1 MIMTVVIIVYII
13 ENVTKIAYK
22 LSIIKSNSYAD
33 PFTNY
38 EEYIH
43 FCKNV
48 ETSTQFPQDIL
59 KKCYEDLFLKPVPFF
74 ASDLNSILIK
84 QGGKIKTWKKRWFV
98 FTNECIY
105 YYQTINAKHPL
116 GIIPLSGIEVK
127 KGKQPPKSKKGY
139 QFLIVKTGNEEKFG
153 YKKKKSKKSK
163 RGNHKN
169 YLISASSKEEYQ
181 EWIQKKFIS
190 LYNNVNKNKEMLT
203 KVNYGKH
210 IETIT
215 PTYDP
220 PQLFTLKKFFLTS
233 PKKLPLFPFYKSSVL
248 TKLGRTNGKWR
259 KRYFVLNGQYLH
271 YYGGDPFSVETSE
284 ISRID
289 LSTVY
294 TLESVPEGL
303 YSRKYCFRLF
313 VPIQQRYFLLQA
325 SCEEEKDDWVSVLS
339 LFISINKLVARPT
352 RKSDSVIFQHLIY
365 WLDSAERNLETQINE
380 LKTILR
386 ENLEL
391 KLLPANFIN
400 EQIQRCVSMKK
411 DVSKWNELFILKK
424 FLISSKPIRKYKRF
438 VLANKTNK
446 LTEKDNENGNW
457 LQFEKWDVIIIL
469 DESSDFQWVGLLD
482 EQIGYVNPE
491 FCSIIQTKK
500 CKKKLLKKLT
510 DKFLY
515 TSKDDFNKIVKKTN
529 RNSTNNTTLT
539 TTAVINTNNRTT
551 SLNNT
556 NNSYNSNFI
565 NNTTTT
571 ATTTGNIVVTAT
583 FTNNFNDKKKKINE
597 FGEYYKN
604 LNLSKFGKL
613 IKYDATKSFRKNNK
627 NGYFG
632 IYDYKLYCFSSK
644 ENTESNEIINLK
656 EILSLKNVSS
666 ITNQKWI
673 FEIITKSNSIIFK
686 CNDKENYE
694 EWYDFFSNL
703 LTINLYSEP
712 IARQMISFQKKE
724 LPKLII
730 FLDNLIKNERQN
742 YQLNKKK
749 FDENL
754 NIIQLNIKLG
764 NKFKLD
770 PKKNHYK
777 HCLRDLLEI
786 NTLQNL
792 FLIKELNNIREIIFS
807 ILGRLYYPTIK
818 KTKYLAYS
826 LTEFEKIKNI
836 NKENIK
842 NFSLNSQHFFPIII
856 DSLGTNKLKLNLGDA
871 VYEINRE
878 GKDIEIINLAPQFS
892 VFLKKSMH
900 TLSNKRYSF
909 LCSTDYLLSSNEL
922 HSIRYQTSPVLSNT
936 FKNKRASEQ
945 RQLIFKLL
953 EENRLTEKHNLQFPI
968 FKKGFLYLNEQHDTK
983 LMKYWCVVRG
993 WFFGIYENS
1002 KSLQP
1007 INAFDLRQILSIE
1020 KINLNKVE
1028 KDFTT
1033 FIIKFKIGNEL
1044 ILGMNDKHIMMN
1056 WIDNFFR
1063 IKTFHILTQV
1073 SFLSEN
1079 KNERNKKYIKT
1090 IFWLRD
1096 QILNKN
1102 EMLLN
1107 LKQFL
1112 KSNIEDRI
1120 NLTEGRDPNEDINNL
1135 NQQLNNLK
1143 IWYNKFLSNYCRFNI
1158 DDSKDNRQRVF
1169 IINDD
1174 STTIS
1179 NNNSKN
1185 KKDNNKENN
1194 NNDDNNKENNI
1205 NKENNNDHNKGNNNN
1220 NNNNMI
1226 DNKNNNNINT
1236 KKKQKKT
1243 TQFLVKKGDLFLL
1256 IEKLS
1261 NGLVKIQNGENKEIG
1276 YINGTNIQIIKPS
1289 AAEKIIKTNTNQN
1302 ISIKLNKDYQLKR
1315 INYGLLLKTTKKNLN
1330 INDNNDKN
1338 NKKNNYIQNKKFLRT
1353 LPLFYESDFKKPV
1366 QGVHNK
1372 WIKRTLVLIEWDLI
1386 ILNKKKIEEIIDLN
1400 SLKNF
1405 ETIKLHFI
1413 LSLNFDKIN
1422 FLLKFEN
1429 EKNYLIWLNLL
1440 NLVIILNDITQPINN
1455 LTNYDPNQIVL
1466 IQWLEC
1472 EVANIKFQN
1481 SEFFKELLK
1490 TSNEKNNQYNKLIE
1504 LNINWIE
1511 HLLEWRYWL
1520 LQRFCRVNIL
1530 FQNKNNHKNNN
1541 KKNNENEN
1549 DQFNEKELLDNQYR
1563 VFCLQTYKAQNKN
1576 ELSVHQNEFL
1586 IFIQKVDRNY
1596 QVKNAKNKMGE
1607 ISPSKVEIIKPEI
1620 INLNNFYKNNNNNT
1634 KYTKS
1639 TGNGGILNLQY
1650 LSNYS
1655 QRELNKQIRNNLNR
1669 LSIDKRIEISN
1680 TLIKYWESNI
1690 EQILNYPIIC
1700 RGYLEST
1707 FFSSKNNSLIR
1718 FCELKSWL
1726 LFIYLSD
1733 EKDKLIQVFDLR
1745 DTKSIQK
1752 VQNEK
1757 NENTFA
1763 FQLNTSS
1770 FSEIF
1775 YLKSEN
1781 GLENWIINLN
1791 IIKIFNLFLS
1801 PIQYFE
1807 KNKLRLLKYN
1817 KLYNWSL
1824 DQIILINNEKA
1835 SNEYLFQY
1843 YNENEDQLAI
1853 KNLEKLIIESNN
1865 RTIHLNI
1872 WKKRLLSEM
1881 TRLKFENNEIQLNG
1895 KFKNYTHF
1903 GFTKKDFNEKD
1914 SLNEIENNNGGGDDN
1929 DGVVDKEERVKKNQ
1943 LVPFK
1948 QGNWFL
1954 VLEKENKKLS
1964 NFLFVQKSDD
1974 INNYGNINIQS
1985 IDLISKQ
1992 LIKKQIVFNFINFN
2006 LKNQEKFYMIINN
2019 NNNENNNNNN
2029 NTNNNTNNRNNYRN
2043 SMNLGN
2049 NQNDDDDEDD
2059 DDDDENYNDDDDDE
2073 DDDDDL
2079 DWGKKI
2085 INNPPIQKKQYIYYF
2100 KSSKLTNNWIKV
2112 YLKINGYNLHII
2124 KNKINNQPIERINL
2138 FNKFKFNYLEANN
2151 IPLVNNLNSDNYK
2164 FNCFEIFINQ
2174 KSYKFSV
2181 KNVDVKKQ
2189 FFDYFNVLKNF
2200 SKFQKSVNLNNNL
2213 LKEKLQ
2219 LKKLIY
2225 WIDKQINENIKKC
2238 KTLQQQLIL
2247 YIQKKESF
2255 LSETFI
2261 SLENDIDKIILK
2273 ICNLK
2278 GWKIKI
2284 LKRLLRIKIQ
2294 LKEIILNN
2302 ENKDNVNNISA
2313 NVNNNNNNSSSS
2325 SNSSSNNNSNSSNSN
2340 SNNMEENNIQMGYL
2354 LENVTIDDE
2363 TFEKGDWVKL
2373 KFNNYQIKKN
2383 NFENIKEGII
2393 ILKNQK
2399 EFSISVNKI
2408 LIIKPSKI
2416 KKISFDNQ
2424 NNQNKNAEVLKEKE
2438 SIFNK
2443 MNFFKKTHINSSN
2456 NKQVTNLNSTNEEE
2470 NIIILTTEQFLLKNL
2485 ILTNFKFFHI
2495 LYEIIDIADMD
2506 LVSRSLVILSL
2517 SKNITLQF
2525 LDIAIIKEIDLN
2537 EIENTLFRGN
2547 NLATKMMS
2555 FFARKVG
2562 SVYLKGILNHVIDE
2576 IIDNDYSFEIRE
2588 AKLTQFDNIEE
2599 NLKSL
2604 TNYVSKILNIILNSV
2619 QFIPLYFRE
2628 LCWKLFYLVSKK
2640 FPNAKY
2646 IVLSSFL
2653 FLRFICPS
2661 IIVPEKMGITE
2672 KIPTKNSRNSLILI
2686 SKIIQNVAN
2695 RIHFKQSEFAPLNP
2709 LCDEFIPKIEIFLNK
2724 VVQPCF
2730 VTKLKDNINMNNL
2743 NMKNDNI
2750 INHNNDVIEN
2760 MNMNKEILIISK
2772 KNDKQFLA
2780 CVGKNLSQNKN
2791 HIFDVSLSQ
2800 LQINYRHFN
2809 IEIENSKILDQE
2821 LNSSIEKLFN
2831 LLSNPTIIKNIL
2843 KKIENEK
2850 ILLQQF
2856 QAIFKKYF

>member
-1 MIMTVVIIVYII
+1 MF
-13 ENVTKIAYK
+13 KK
-22 LSIIKSNSYAD
+22 
-33 PFTNY
+33 
-38 EEYIH
+38 
-43 FCKNV
+43 
-48 ETSTQFPQDIL
+48 TS
-59 KKCYEDLFLKPVPFF
+59 
-74 ASDLNSILIK
+74 
-84 QGGKIKTWKKRWFV
+84 FV
-98 FTNECIY
+98 NRE
-105 YYQTINAKHPL
+105 Q
-116 GIIPLSGIEVK
+116 
-127 KGKQPPKSKKGY
+127 
-139 QFLIVKTGNEEKFG
+139 
-153 YKKKKSKKSK
+153 
-163 RGNHKN
+163 
-169 YLISASSKEEYQ
+169 
-181 EWIQKKFIS
+181 IQKKFIS
-190 LYNNVNKNKEMLT
+190 LYNKVNKKKELLT
-203 KVNYGKH
+203 KGNYGRH

-233 PKKLPLFPFYKSSVL
+233 PRKLPLFPFYKSSVL

-259 KRYFVLNGQYLH
+259 KRYFVLNGQHLH
-271 YYGGDPFSVETSE
+271 YFAGDPFSVETSK
-284 ISRID
+284 ISQID
-289 LSTVY
+289 LSVVY
-294 TLESVPEGL
+294 AAESVPNDL

-313 VPIQQRYFLLQA
+313 IPSQQRYFLLQA
-325 SCEEEKDDWVSVLS
+325 SCEEEKDDWVSILS
-339 LFISINKLVARPT
+339 LFISISKLVARPT
-352 RKSDSVIFQHLIY
+352 RKSDSIIFQHLIY
-365 WLDSAERNLETQINE
+365 WLDSAERNLETHINE
-380 LKTILR
+380 LRTILR

-400 EQIQRCVSMKK
+400 EQIQRCESMKK

-424 FLISSKPIRKYKRF
+424 FLISFKPIRKYKRF

-446 LTEKDNENGNW
+446 LTEKENKNGNW

-469 DESSDFQWVGLLD
+469 DESSDFQWIGLLG

-515 TSKDDFNKIVKKTN
+515 DSKDVKKTN
-529 RNSTNNTTLT
+529 NTNTNNTTLT
-539 TTAVINTNNRTT
+539 TNSNIMTTSSSTT

-556 NNSYNSNFI
+556 DNTSNTNVI
-565 NNTTTT
+565 NKNTTTMSAT
-571 ATTTGNIVVTAT
+571 GNTMTTTTS
-583 FTNNFNDKKKKINE
+583 TNNINDKKKKPNG
-597 FGEYYKN
+597 FGEYYKY
-604 LNLSKFGKL
+604 LNLCKFGNL
-613 IKYDATKSFRKNNK
+613 IRYDETKSFRKNNK

-644 ENTESNEIINLK
+644 ENTETNEIINLK

-673 FEIITKSNSIIFK
+673 FEIITKNNSIIFK

-694 EWYDFFSNL
+694 EWYDFFGNL

-724 LPKLII
+724 VPKLII
-730 FLDNLIKNERQN
+730 FLGNLIKKERQK

-754 NIIQLNIKLG
+754 NIIQLNIKLE
-764 NKFKLD
+764 NKFKSD

-792 FLIKELNNIREIIFS
+792 FLIKELTNIHEIIFS

-842 NFSLNSQHFFPIII
+842 NFSLNSQHFFPIINN
-856 DSLGTNKLKLNLGDA
+856 SLGTNKLKLNLGDG

-900 TLSNKRYSF
+900 NVSHKRYSF

-922 HSIRYQTSPVLSNT
+922 HSIRYQTSPILSNKL
-936 FKNKRASEQ
+936 KNKRASEQ
-945 RQLIFKLL
+945 KQLIFKLL
-953 EENRLTEKHNLQFPI
+953 EENELTEKHNLQFPI
-968 FKKGFLYLNEQHDTK
+968 FKKGFLYLKEQHYTR
-983 LMKYWCVVRG
+983 LIKYWCVVRG

-1028 KDFTT
+1028 KDFST

-1073 SFLSEN
+1073 SFLNEK

-1112 KSNIEDRI
+1112 KSNVEDRI

-1185 KKDNNKENN
+1185 KNDNNKENN
-1194 NNDDNNKENNI
+1194 NNNNKNNS
-1205 NKENNNDHNKGNNNN
+1205 NKENNNDNNNDN
-1220 NNNNMI
+1220 NNKKDNSNSSNSVINN
-1226 DNKNNNNINT
+1226 KKYNNNTNT
-1236 KKKQKKT
+1236 KKKKKKT

-1256 IEKLS
+1256 CEKLS
-1261 NGLVKIQNGENKEIG
+1261 NGLVKIQNGQNKEIG
-1276 YINGTNIQIIKPS
+1276 YINGSNVQIIKPS
-1289 AAEKIIKTNTNQN
+1289 PPEQIIKTNINEN
-1302 ISIKLNKDYQLKR
+1302 ININHDKDSQLKR
-1315 INYGLLLKTTKKNLN
+1315 INYKLLLKTTKKNLKINQN
-1330 INDNNDKN
+1330 INNNAYN
-1338 NKKNNYIQNKKFLRT
+1338 NHNIQKKKILRT
-1353 LPLFYESDFKKPV
+1353 MPLYYESDFQKPV

-1372 WIKRTLVLIEWDLI
+1372 WVKRTLVIIEWDLI
-1386 ILNKKKIEEIIDLN
+1386 ILNKKKIEQIIDLN
-1400 SLKNF
+1400 YLKNV

-1413 LSLNFDKIN
+1413 LLLNFDKIN

-1440 NLVIILNDITQPINN
+1440 NLVIILNNITQPINN
-1455 LTNYDPNQIVL
+1455 VTYYDPNQIVL

-1472 EVANIKFQN
+1472 QVANIKLQN
-1481 SEFFKELLK
+1481 SEFFKELLN
-1490 TSNEKNNQYNKLIE
+1490 SSYEKCNQYNNLIE

-1511 HLLEWRYWL
+1511 HLLEWRNWL
-1520 LQRFCRVNIL
+1520 LRRFCRVNIL
-1530 FQNKNNHKNNN
+1530 FQNKNKNKKKNKNNN
-1541 KKNNENEN
+1541 NHNNNHNNNNNKN
-1549 DQFNEKELLDNQYR
+1549 DQFNEKELLDNRDR
-1563 VFCLQTYKAQNKN
+1563 VFCLQTFKAQKKN
-1576 ELSVHQNEFL
+1576 ELSVHENEFL
-1586 IFIQKVDRNY
+1586 VFIQKVDRNY
-1596 QVKNAKNKMGE
+1596 QVKNAKNKIGE
-1607 ISPSKVEIIKPEI
+1607 ISPSRVEIIKPEI
-1620 INLNNFYKNNNNNT
+1620 INLNNFYKKVNNNRKFTQNT
-1634 KYTKS
+1634 RNRS
-1639 TGNGGILNLQY
+1639 TLHLQY

-1655 QRELNKQIRNNLNR
+1655 QRELSKQITNNLNR
-1669 LSIDKRIEISN
+1669 LSIDKRIEVSN
-1680 TLIKYWESNI
+1680 TLIKYWENNI

-1707 FFSSKNNSLIR
+1707 FFSSKNNRLIR

-1745 DTKSIQK
+1745 DIKSIQK
-1752 VQNEK
+1752 AQDEK
-1757 NENTFA
+1757 NENIFA
-1763 FQLNTSS
+1763 FQLNTYS
-1770 FSEIF
+1770 FSEMF
-1775 YLKSEN
+1775 YLKGET
-1781 GLENWIINLN
+1781 GLENWLTNLN

-1807 KNKLRLLKYN
+1807 KKKLRLLKYN

-1824 DQIILINNEKA
+1824 SQIVLINNEKA

-1843 YNENEDQLAI
+1843 YNENEDQSAI
-1853 KNLEKLIIESNN
+1853 KNLEKLIMESNN
-1865 RTIHLNI
+1865 RIIHLNI

-1881 TRLKFENNEIQLNG
+1881 TRLKFENNEIQLNC

-1914 SLNEIENNNGGGDDN
+1914 SLNEIDGNDDDGGGGGN
-1929 DGVVDKEERVKKNQ
+1929 GNGNGNDKEEQVKKNQ
-1943 LVPFK
+1943 LVQFK

-1954 VLEKENKKLS
+1954 VLEKENKRLS
-1964 NFLFVQKSDD
+1964 NFLFVQNSND

-1992 LIKKQIVFNFINFN
+1992 LIKKQLIFNFINFH
-2006 LKNQEKFYMIINN
+2006 LKNQEKFFIIINN
-2019 NNNENNNNNN
+2019 YNQNNQNDNNNDNDSTNNNTSYRNSVNLNNNNNN
-2029 NTNNNTNNRNNYRN
+2029 
-2043 SMNLGN
+2043 SN
-2049 NQNDDDDEDD
+2049 NQNDDDDDD
-2059 DDDDENYNDDDDDE
+2059 DDDDDNNDDDDDD

-2085 INNPPIQKKQYIYYF
+2085 INNPPIQKKQYIYFF

-2112 YLKINGYNLHII
+2112 YLKIIGYNLHIF
-2124 KNKINNQPIERINL
+2124 KNKINNQPIEIINL
-2138 FNKFKFNYLEANN
+2138 FNKFKFNYLEPNN
-2151 IPLVNNLNSDNYK
+2151 IPLVNNLNSNNYK

-2181 KNVDVKKQ
+2181 KSVGVKKQ
-2189 FFDYFNVLKNF
+2189 FFDYFDILKNF

-2225 WIDKQINENIKKC
+2225 WIDKQTNENIKKC

-2273 ICNLK
+2273 ICSLK
-2278 GWKIKI
+2278 DWKIKI
-2284 LKRLLRIKIQ
+2284 LKRLLRIKIE
-2294 LKEIILNN
+2294 LKEIPLNN
-2302 ENKDNVNNISA
+2302 ENENNNNNNA
-2313 NVNNNNNNSSSS
+2313 NNSSDGNNNNNNSVSSS
-2325 SNSSSNNNSNSSNSN
+2325 SSSGSISSNNNGNSN

-2354 LENVTIDDE
+2354 LENVTIDNE
-2363 TFEKGDWVKL
+2363 TFEKSDWVQL

-2383 NFENIKEGII
+2383 NFKNINEKII

-2399 EFSISVNKI
+2399 EFSISMNQI

-2416 KKISFDNQ
+2416 KKISLDNQ
-2424 NNQNKNAEVLKEKE
+2424 NNQNKNAEGLKEKE

-2456 NKQVTNLNSTNEEE
+2456 DKQTSNSNSTNEEE
-2470 NIIILTTEQFLLKNL
+2470 NIIILTNEQCLLKNL
-2485 ILTNFKFFHI
+2485 ILTNYKFFNI

-2525 LDIAIIKEIDLN
+2525 LEISIIKEIDIN

-2555 FFARKVG
+2555 FFAKRVG
-2562 SVYLKGILNHVIDE
+2562 SVYLKGILNQVIDE

-2588 AKLTQFDNIEE
+2588 MKLTQFDNIEE

-2604 TNYVSKILNIILNSV
+2604 SNYVSKILNIILNSV
-2619 QFIPLYFRE
+2619 QYIPLYFRE
-2628 LCWKLFYLVSKK
+2628 LCWKLFNLVSKK

-2686 SKIIQNVAN
+2686 SKIIQNIAN
-2695 RIHFKQSEFAPLNP
+2695 RVHFKQREFAPLNP

-2730 VTKLKDNINMNNL
+2730 VTKLKDNINI
-2743 NMKNDNI
+2743 NDI
-2750 INHNNDVIEN
+2750 IHNNINNNNNINNTNNINNNNNNNNNNNVMEN
-2760 MNMNKEILIISK
+2760 MNNKKEILIISK
-2772 KNDKQFLA
+2772 KNDQQFLA
-2780 CVGKNLSQNKN
+2780 CIGKNLSQNKN
-2791 HIFDVSLSQ
+2791 HFFDVSLSQ
-2800 LQINYRHFN
+2800 IQINYRHFN
-2809 IEIENSKILDQE
+2809 LEIENTKILDQE

-2831 LLSNPTIIKNIL
+2831 LLSNLTIIKNIL

-2850 ILLQQF
+2850 ILLEQF